1 MKGDESPKVSLKK
14 ARSTLVTWF
23 MFGQFAS
30 KPLLKVMFPK
40 ETCRKYGARLE
51 TRRGHSL
58 MQNSPLEKRVKNFLA
73 VRERERRRKENQ
85 KIMSKPLENRV
96 QSSAAAGREKKK
108 QKVFLLATRGRFPSA
123 RVLIYVDE

>member
-1 MKGDESPKVSLKK
+1 
-14 ARSTLVTWF
+14 
-23 MFGQFAS
+23 
-30 KPLLKVMFPK
+30 LLKVIFPK

-58 MQNSPLEKRVKNFLA
+58 MQNSPLEKRVKIFWQ
-73 VRERERRRKENQ
+73 RERRKANQ

-96 QSSAAAGREKKK
+96 QSSAAAWRAKKK
-108 QKVFLLATRGRFPSA
+108 QKVFLLATRGRFPST